1 MKAPYRCYDS
11 PEYRRSN
18 GNCRG
23 AVHRVCVRNVR
34 QRNGESVV
42 DAKISTGRSFNLTG
56 PRLLTLLTVGLSLGA
71 LILDWTAGRMLF
83 LGSSIALPL
92 LVCSVITAAL
102 GYWAVPL
109 LQALKLGQVIREDGP
124 QTHLQKAGTPT
135 MGGVFFVP
143 VAVVVAL
150 VWSGLFMRGQD
161 FIPVLA
167 VSVVTLAYAG
177 IGLLDDW
184 QIVRHR
190 SNKGISPRMKLALQ
204 ISVGS
209 LFCLWLAWSQPI
221 SITTINLPLN
231 LALPLGLLFWPLA
244 VFVLVA
250 ESNATNLTDG
260 VDGLAAGTCAIAL
273 LGLAALVAPT
283 SAGLMV
289 FCACLSGSCLG
300 FVVHNRN
307 PATVFMGDTGSL
319 ALGGALAA
327 VGLLSQNLWGLF
339 IVSVIFCFESVS
351 VIAQVSYYKA
361 TKGPNGIGKRLF
373 KMSPFHNHLE
383 LTGWSETR
391 IVGAFYLTNAVL
403 ALLCLAVQ

>member
-1 MKAPYRCYDS
+1 MDCV
-11 PEYRRSN
+11 
-18 GNCRG
+18 G
-23 AVHRVCVRNVR
+23 VRNVR
-34 QRNGESVV
+34 LRNGKSVV
-42 DAKISTGRSFNLTG
+42 DAKFSYERSLNLTG
-56 PRLLTLLTVGLSLGA
+56 ATLLTILAVGLSTGA
-71 LILDWTAGRMLF
+71 LALDWIAGRSLLSDVSMT
-83 LGSSIALPL
+83 IPL
-92 LVCSVITAAL
+92 LLCALITAAL

-109 LQALKLGQVIREDGP
+109 LQSLKMGQIIREDGP

-143 VAVVVAL
+143 VAVTVAL
-150 VWSGLFMRGQD
+150 VWSGLIMKTGD
-161 FIPVLA
+161 FSSVLA
-167 VSVVTLAYAG
+167 VSIVTLAYAG

-184 QIVRHR
+184 KIVRLR
-190 SNKGISPRMKLALQ
+190 SNKGISPRTKLALQ
-204 ISVGS
+204 LAVGAV
-209 LFCLWLAWSQPI
+209 FCLWLALTGPA
-221 SITTINLPLN
+221 SITTIALPFN
-231 LALPLGLLFWPLA
+231 LALPLNLLFWPLA

-273 LGLAALVAPT
+273 LGLGALVAPT
-283 SAGLMV
+283 SPGLMI

-339 IVSVIFCFESVS
+339 IISGIFFVESLS
-351 VIAQVSYYKA
+351 VIAQVGYYKA

-383 LTGWSETR
+383 LSGWSETR
-391 IVGAFYLTNAVL
+391 IGGLFYLTNAVL
-403 ALLCLAVQ
+403 ALFCWATSTAL